1 MRKQFT
7 VNPQIGR
14 AKYSISAHNGT
25 KTHSDGSA
33 FWDIEIF
40 NNKLNLIKAIR
51 RYEINGYT
59 LN

>member
-1 MRKQFT
+1 MIKQFT

-14 AKYSISAHNGT
+14 ARYTISAQDRI

-40 NNKLNLIKAIR
+40 NNKLSLIKAIR
-51 RYEINGYT
+51 RYEINGYK
-59 LN
+59 LK

>member
-1 MRKQFT
+1 MEKQFT

-14 AKYSISAHNGT
+14 ARYSISAQDGI

-40 NNKLNLIKAIR
+40 NNKLSLIKAIR
-51 RYEINGYT
+51 RYEINGYK
-59 LN
+59 LK